1 MAAEDFIIL
10 NISGHEQL
18 WCRSAPRAL
27 REERGMRLRMES
39 GRPIAP
45 LVCARLRLVSTSW
58 VEFGYRLCAAHTLR
72 TYNDALGD
80 VRHVPRID
88 CGCDTRESLVRH
100 GICSV
105 LFLNSGRSRHRG
117 ASGHTVVPGSGSR
130 HARRR
135 ERDVGSGSWSGTARA
150 GRRPQRVGG
159 YKNEHKSRRCVS

>member
-39 GRPIAP
+39 GSPIAP

-58 VEFGYRLCAAHTLR
+58 VEFAVHTLR

-80 VRHVPRID
+80 VRHVPWID

-100 GICSV
+100 GIV
-105 LFLNSGRSRHRG
+105 ARRD
-117 ASGHTVVPGSGSR
+117 TVVPGSGSR
-130 HARRR
+130 HARRHDATR
-135 ERDVGSGSWSGTARA
+135 GPGHGP
-150 GRRPQRVGG
+150 GRRGPVAGPNVSG
-159 YKNEHKSRRCVS
+159 YKNEHKSRVS

>member
-39 GRPIAP
+39 GSPIAP
-45 LVCARLRLVSTSW
+45 LVCARLRLVSSSW
-58 VEFGYRLCAAHTLR
+58 VEFGYRRCAVHTLR

-100 GICSV
+100 GIV
-105 LFLNSGRSRHRG
+105 
-117 ASGHTVVPGSGSR
+117 
-130 HARRR
+130 ARRDIPWFR
-135 ERDVGSGSWSGTARA
+135 GRARGTRVAA
-150 GRRPQRVGG
+150 NATWGPGHGPGRRGPVAGPNVSG
-159 YKNEHKSRRCVS
+159 YKNEHKSRVS